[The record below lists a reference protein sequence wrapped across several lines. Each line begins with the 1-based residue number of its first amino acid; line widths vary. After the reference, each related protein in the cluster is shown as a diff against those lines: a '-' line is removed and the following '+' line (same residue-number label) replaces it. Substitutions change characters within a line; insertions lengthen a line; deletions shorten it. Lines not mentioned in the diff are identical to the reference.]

1 MKKELTRIV
10 SARMLACIALAFF
23 AASAVAAN
31 AYPDRQVNMVVAFG
45 PGGTNDILAR
55 MVAQRL
61 TEKFKQAVVV
71 QNKPGAG
78 GNIGSEY
85 VAHSTPDGYT
95 VIVDSTG
102 PIAVNPTL
110 FHNLGYNP
118 LKDLVPVVQIA
129 KVPNVLVVNPDLP
142 IHDFAGF
149 VQYAKAHQDA
159 MSYGSTGV
167 GTSSHLSSFLL
178 MSRLGVRATHVPYKG
193 ADSLTDLIAG
203 RVQFMFD
210 TIPAL
215 SAQIHAGKLRAI
227 AIGSTQ
233 RSQAMPDVPTV
244 MESGVKNFQTDSW
257 FGIFA
262 PKGTPKE
269 VVAQLNKAVND
280 VLPSLR
286 SQMLALGALPTG
298 GTPDDF
304 GRFVNNEY
312 SKWHDIVV
320 ESHASAD

>member
-1 MKKELTRIV
+1 MTRELIKIV
-10 SARMLACIALAFF
+10 LARVLSCIALAVF
-23 AASAVAAN
+23 AASAMAGD
-31 AYPDRQVNMVVAFG
+31 AYPSRQVNLVVAFG

-78 GNIGSEY
+78 GNIGTEY
-85 VAHSTPDGYT
+85 VVHSTPDGYT

-110 FHNLGYNP
+110 YHKLSYNP
-118 LKDLVPVVQIA
+118 LQDLVPVVQIA
-129 KVPNVLVVNPDLP
+129 KVPNVLVVNPSLP
-142 IHDFAGF
+142 IHNFTEF
-149 VQYAKAHQDA
+149 VEYAKSHQDA
-159 MSYGSTGV
+159 LSYGSTGI

-203 RVQFMFD
+203 RIQFMFD
-210 TIPAL
+210 TVPAL
-215 SAQIHAGKLRAI
+215 AAQIRAGKLRAI

-233 RSQAMPDVPTV
+233 RSSAMPDVPTV
-244 MESGVKNFQTDSW
+244 MESGVADFQTDSW
-257 FGIFA
+257 FGVFT

-269 VVAQLNKAVND
+269 VVAQLNKAVNE
-280 VLPSLR
+280 VLPSLHD
-286 SQMLALGALPTG
+286 QMLSVGAVPTG
-298 GTPDDF
+298 GTPGDF

-312 SKWHDIVV
+312 SKWRGIVM

>member
-1 MKKELTRIV
+1 MKIELKKIV
-10 SARMLACIALAFF
+10 ARVSACIALA
-23 AASAVAAN
+23 ACAVPALAAN
-31 AYPDRQVNMVVAFG
+31 AYPDRQVNLIVAFG

-55 MVAQRL
+55 MVAQQL

-85 VAHSTPDGYT
+85 VARSTPDGYT

-110 FHNLGYNP
+110 YHKLGYNP
-118 LKDLVPVVQIA
+118 LEDLVPVVQIA
-129 KVPNVLVVNPDLP
+129 KVPNVLVVNPALP
-142 IHDFAGF
+142 IHDFAEF
-149 VQYAKAHQDA
+149 VQYAKSHQDT

-244 MESGVKNFQTDSW
+244 MEGGVENFQTDSW

-286 SQMLALGALPTG
+286 SQMLGLGAVPTG
-298 GTPDDF
+298 GTSDDF
-304 GRFVNNEY
+304 RRFVHNEY
-312 SKWHDIVV
+312 AKWRDIVT
-320 ESHASAD
+320 ESHASAN